1 MTAFLN
7 HTLIE
12 FRSSLRSKQ
21 LLFLNYAFPL
31 AFYAMMGLVMTQ
43 INPLFTETMIP
54 AMVLFA
60 VMASI
65 LLGLPDPLVNAR
77 ESGIFRS
84 YKIMGIPARNILVIP
99 ALTTGMHTVIVG
111 FIILMT
117 APVFFNAP
125 APDHV
130 WAFLLVT
137 LASLIAHT
145 GIGVLIA
152 VISSSSRA
160 TVLWSQLVFLPSML
174 VSGLMMPYE
183 MLPESAQAFARLFP
197 ATYGMIGY
205 KKLAYASV
213 GIANLTWDPMWTLA
227 ILFTGGLMAFGL
239 AIVLFNWDRH
249 NTTRHHQPALA
260 LLALLPYVLGVIF
273 LR

>member
-1 MTAFLN
+1 MTAFIN

-12 FRSSLRSKQ
+12 FRSSIRSKQ
-21 LLFLNYAFPL
+21 MLFLNYAFPL
-31 AFYAMMGLVMTQ
+31 GFYAMMGLVMTQ
-43 INPLFTETMIP
+43 INPLFTEMMVP
-54 AMVLFA
+54 AMVLFS
-60 VMASI
+60 VMAAI
-65 LLGLPDPLVNAR
+65 LLGMPDPLVNAR

-99 ALTTGMHTVIVG
+99 ALTTVMHLVIVCL
-111 FIILMT
+111 IILIT
-117 APVFFNAP
+117 APVFFDAP
-125 APDHV
+125 GPDNLL
-130 WAFLLVT
+130 AFLLVT
-137 LASLIAHT
+137 LASMVAHT

-174 VSGLMMPYE
+174 LSGLMMPYE

-205 KKLAYASV
+205 KQLAYTAGESAGSIWALV
-213 GIANLTWDPMWTLA
+213 
-227 ILFTGGLMAFGL
+227 ILLTGGLVAFGL
-239 AIVLFNWDRH
+239 AIALFNWDRH
-249 NTTRHHQPALA
+249 NTSQRRHPALA
-260 LLALLPYVLGVIF
+260 LLALLPYILGTVF